1 VTNACRVLML
11 AVTIATGPAAVAA
24 AQDAAPA
31 QLPRAEAREQNL
43 RAYVELL
50 RSDLRA
56 HKVAVLTEM
65 MHFTDA
71 EDAAFWPVYRE
82 YEVELS
88 RLNDDRLALIESYA
102 KAFDT
107 LNAANADE
115 MIVKALNLE
124 TRRSGLKQKFYNKLK
139 TVVSPLTAA
148 RALQIEN
155 QILLLLDL
163 QIAASLPVVQ

>member
-1 VTNACRVLML
+1 MTNACRVLML
-11 AVTIATGPAAVAA
+11 PLMMVIGSAAMAA
-24 AQDAAPA
+24 AQEAAPA
-31 QLPRAEAREQNL
+31 QLPRAAAREQNL

-56 HKVAVLTEM
+56 QKVAVITEM
-65 MHFTDA
+65 MQFTEA
-71 EDAAFWPVYRE
+71 EDVAFWPVYRE
-82 YEVELS
+82 YELELS
-88 RLNDDRLALIESYA
+88 RLNDDRLALIETYA
-102 KAFDT
+102 KTFDK
-107 LNAANADE
+107 LNNSNADE
-115 MIVKALNLE
+115 MMVKALNIE
-124 TRRSGLKQKFYNKLK
+124 SRRTGVKQKYYTKLK

>member
-1 VTNACRVLML
+1 VTKACGVLALSLLM
-11 AVTIATGPAAVAA
+11 AMGTAAGAA
-24 AQDAAPA
+24 AQEAASQP
-31 QLPRAEAREQNL
+31 LSRAESRERNL
-43 RAYVELL
+43 RAYVELM

-56 HKVAVLTEM
+56 QKVAVITEL

-82 YEVELS
+82 YELELS
-88 RLNDDRLALIESYA
+88 RVNDERLALIESYA
-102 KAFDT
+102 KTYDKLT
-107 LNAANADE
+107 PANADDLAT
-115 MIVKALNLE
+115 KALTLE
-124 TRRSGLKQKFYNKLK
+124 ARRTAVKQKYYTKLK

-163 QIAASLPVVQ
+163 QVAASLPVVE